1 MSGKYY
7 LTTPIYYVNSAPHL
21 GTTYATMAADTIRR
35 YQGMLGKET
44 LLVTGSDEHSQN
56 VERAARK
63 KGLSPFDFSTE
74 LSNEFKA
81 QWDKFEIPYR
91 FIRTSDPQHQKTVQW
106 LFERCRA
113 NGYIYPSTY
122 TGQYC
127 VNDELYVNDAQPGDP
142 CPDCGR
148 PTETVTEE
156 NYFFKL
162 SAFQDRLLKLYEDQ
176 PDWVEP
182 EYRKNE
188 IVAFVKGGLR
198 DLSITRTNIAWGIPV
213 PVEGNHVFYVWF
225 DALISYLSAVKD
237 EGGWPA
243 DLHLI
248 GKDILRFHAIYWPAF
263 LMAADLPLPK
273 KILAHGWI
281 LKDSIKMSKSR
292 GNVVRPEP
300 LRQVIGPDPLRYFL
314 LREIP
319 FGQDGNFSYDVLI
332 TRINA
337 DLANGLGNLASR
349 TLTMIR
355 QYFNSE
361 IPASAGDA
369 EFNTLAE
376 QTRDQYLES
385 FNRFEFNRALENLW
399 AMISRLDKHIV
410 ERAPWVLA
418 KKQDPE
424 SRAVLAATLYNV
436 AEALR
441 FICVLVH
448 PVMPDATQKLW
459 SQLGMTTDLA
469 TTNPTTLAW
478 GDLPAGQKIQPAE
491 GIFPRIDAKTAIDRI
506 QEIDDMEADRIN
518 VLLGKTDAP
527 AAEAAAP
534 AAAPA
539 TPAAA
544 PVAAESA
551 AAGEAPAA
559 PITGWTP
566 HPGVPPLAPVITID
580 DFVKVDLRVAQ
591 VLTAEKV
598 KGADKLLH
606 LTLDV
611 AEEKPR
617 TIVAGIAKAYE
628 PEQLVGRKVVIVAN
642 LAPRKLRGIESNGM
656 IVAASLEDGSPV
668 LAAFLE
674 SVPVGARLK

>member
-1 MSGKYY
+1 MKQTFY

-21 GTTYATMAADTIRR
+21 GTTYCTLAADTIRR
-35 YQGMLGKET
+35 YQAMLGKET

-63 KGLSPFDFSTE
+63 KGQSPLDFSTV
-74 LSNEFKA
+74 LSDEFKA
-81 QWDKFEIPYR
+81 QWDKFNVPYR
-91 FIRTSDPQHQKTVQW
+91 FIRTSDPRHHETVQW

-113 NGYIYPSTY
+113 NGFIYPSTY

-162 SAFQDRLLKLYEDQ
+162 SAFQDRLLELYETQ
-176 PDWVEP
+176 PQWIQP

-188 IVAFVKGGLR
+188 IVSFVKGGLR
-198 DLSITRTNIAWGIPV
+198 DLSITRTNLTWGIPV
-213 PVEGNHVFYVWF
+213 PVDGQHVFYVWF
-225 DALISYLSAVKD
+225 DALISYLTAVRED
-237 EGGWPA
+237 GLWPA

-273 KILAHGWI
+273 KVVAHGWI

-300 LRQVIGPDPLRYFL
+300 LRQIIGADPLRFFL

-319 FGQDGNFSYDVLI
+319 FGQDGNFSYDALV

-337 DLANGLGNLASR
+337 DLANGIGNLASR

-355 QYFNSE
+355 QYRGGVV
-361 IPASAGDA
+361 PASQGSA
-369 EFNTLAE
+369 EIAE
-376 QTRDQYLES
+376 NAQKTIKNYRETFENYEFHRSLEQLWGLIGSVDRAIVQYQ
-385 FNRFEFNRALENLW
+385 
-399 AMISRLDKHIV
+399 
-410 ERAPWVLA
+410 PWILA
-418 KKQDPE
+418 KKDHPE
-424 SRAVLAATLYNV
+424 PQAKLDEILYTAAEVIRIATALLA
-436 AEALR
+436 
-441 FICVLVH
+441 
-448 PVMPDATQKLW
+448 PVMPVATAQIW
-459 SQLGMTTDLA
+459 AQLGFTTPVESVRLDQLE
-469 TTNPTTLAW
+469 W
-478 GDLPAGQKIQPAE
+478 GQLPAGQAIGEVA
-491 GIFPRIDAKTAIDRI
+491 GVFPRLDAKKVIEEI
-506 QEIDDMEADRIN
+506 QVIDDQEADRIN
-518 VLLGKTDAP
+518 VLLGKVEEKP
-527 AAEAAAP
+527 AEWTRP
-534 AAAPA
+534 A
-539 TPAAA
+539 
-544 PVAAESA
+544 
-551 AAGEAPAA
+551 
-559 PITGWTP
+559 
-566 HPGVPPLAPVITID
+566 GVPPLAETITID
-580 DFVKVDLRVAQ
+580 DFVKVDLRVAK
-591 VLTAEKV
+591 VLTAEPV

-617 TIVAGIAKAYE
+617 TIVAGIAKAYS
-628 PEQLVGRKVVIVAN
+628 PEQLIGRKVVIVAN

-656 IVAASLEDGSPV
+656 IVAASLEDGAPV

-674 SVPVGARLK
+674 EVPVGARLK